1 MAGREDRKA
10 ELIAQLSRARAGLD
24 RASAQV
30 REAVDVPR
38 RLRRSV
44 ANNMFLWLGGAAL
57 VGVVIA
63 KLPRRTQKVLVD
75 AEGQRVDAGG
85 VAKTGLLLAVAKIA
99 FDVARPTLLKLAAE
113 QLGPLLHRAA
123 QRWQRRGEK

>member
-1 MAGREDRKA
+1 MAGRQDRKA
-10 ELIAQLSRARAGLD
+10 ELIAQLARARASLD

-38 RLRRSV
+38 KLRRSV
-44 ANNMFLWLGGAAL
+44 ANHLFIWLGGAAL

-63 KLPRRTQKVLVD
+63 KLPRRTKKVLVD
-75 AEGQRVDAGG
+75 ADGRRVATGN
-85 VAKTGLLLAVAKIA
+85 VAKTGLLFAAAKIA
-99 FDVARPTLLKLAAE
+99 FDVARPALLKLAVE
-113 QLGPLLHRAA
+113 QLEPLLHRAV